1 MVALSTSIQKLLIVF
16 GFTLAIPFN
25 SRDEICHPSPSFAL
39 KRHAETLLT
48 APETHVLDISTMPT
62 IAGTICYT
70 TTDPAIVSS
79 SLISSPVITITTII
93 PASMMTEYATLP
105 SLSVATTE
113 TTQAAL
119 SQSENEPKPSPIQT
133 VWSTPPQMMD
143 LSSFGITYFPSG
155 QQNVEVISSL
165 PFDSYRNP
173 GDNDHSL
180 IRVLYPAHSVNP
192 AKSPVGGAS
201 FYASPIELSSA
212 INVSLQYSIFF
223 PAGFNWVRGGKL
235 PGLYGGRTGC
245 SGGADAEDCFST
257 RLMWRAKGAGELY
270 LVRCLTRNLTCPL
283 TDISNS
289 MHLNLTSRNCSAHP
303 LVRHVIQNTVSP
315 SVVDPSFG
323 RLELGQL

>member
-1 MVALSTSIQKLLIVF
+1 MVDLSISIPTLLILF
-16 GFTLAIPFN
+16 GFTSAIPFN
-25 SRDEICHPSPSFAL
+25 SRDEICHLSPSFA
-39 KRHAETLLT
+39 KRRAEALFT
-48 APETHVLDISTMPT
+48 APETHVLDVSTMP
-62 IAGTICYT
+62 ARSICYT
-70 TTDPAIVSS
+70 AADPASVLS
-79 SLISSPVITITTII
+79 SLISSPVNTVTVMI
-93 PASMMTEYATLP
+93 PASGYATLP
-105 SLSVATTE
+105 SLSAATTE
-113 TTQAAL
+113 TTQAIL
-119 SQSENEPKPSPIQT
+119 SQSENEPEPSPIQT
-133 VWSTPPQMMD
+133 VWSAPPQMTD

-155 QQNVEVISSL
+155 QQNVEVVSSL
-165 PFDSYRNP
+165 PFDSSRNP

-283 TDISNS
+283 IDISNS
-289 MHLNLTSRNCSAHP
+289 MHLDLTSRNCSAHP

-323 RLELGQL
+323 RLELGQP

>member
-1 MVALSTSIQKLLIVF
+1 M
-16 GFTLAIPFN
+16 
-25 SRDEICHPSPSFAL
+25 
-39 KRHAETLLT
+39 T
-48 APETHVLDISTMPT
+48 APATHVLGVLTLPARS
-62 IAGTICYT
+62 ICYT
-70 TTDPAIVSS
+70 AADPASVQS
-79 SLISSPVITITTII
+79 SLISSPVITVTVMI

-105 SLSVATTE
+105 SLSAATTE
-113 TTQAAL
+113 TE
-119 SQSENEPKPSPIQT
+119 SENRPEPSPIQT
-133 VWSTPPQMMD
+133 VWSTPPQMTD

-155 QQNVEVISSL
+155 QQNVELLSSL
-165 PFDSYRNP
+165 PFDSSQNP

-212 INVSLQYSIFF
+212 TNVSLQYSIFF

-270 LVRCLTRNLTCPL
+270 LVRCLTEDLTCPL
-283 TDISNS
+283 IDIFNS
-289 MHLNLTSRNCSAHP
+289 MHLNLTSRNCSAYP
-303 LVRHVIQNTVSP
+303 PVRHVIQNTVSP
-315 SVVDPSFG
+315 LVVDPSFG
-323 RLELGQL
+323 RLELGQP